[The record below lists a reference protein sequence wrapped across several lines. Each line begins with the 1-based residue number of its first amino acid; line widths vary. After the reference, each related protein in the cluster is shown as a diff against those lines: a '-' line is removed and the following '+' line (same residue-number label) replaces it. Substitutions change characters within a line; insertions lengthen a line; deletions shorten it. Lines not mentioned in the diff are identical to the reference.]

1 MSFAIALKQEEE
13 ILSPPVSARAA
24 IEAVSGGN
32 SAKQVFDLTALSLNR
47 TIWRGDQLGQAALPG
62 LPTGWPALDAQL
74 PGGGWPL
81 GALTELLPVRA
92 GIGEIRCLLPAW
104 RAVQALGEPV
114 FWVQHDASGKLA
126 QRAMFAGPRSVSGL
140 SGLLPLLPLQA
151 LQPYTPALQAAGL
164 DLKRLVFIH
173 TRTEADALWAA
184 EQILKSGA
192 GGALVAWLNHPH
204 EKSLRR
210 LQVAAEGQRIVAM
223 LIRPAVAERSSSPAP
238 LRLSLGPQAGQLA
251 VRIVKRRGPP
261 LQRPVLL
268 DLPLLS
274 PSMALRLKSRNVALS
289 AVSDA
294 SEVTHVK
301 SLTPASPPAL
311 ERALS
316 AELGA

>member
-24 IEAVSGGN
+24 TEA
-32 SAKQVFDLTALSLNR
+32 AHPKQVLDLAALSLNR

-62 LPTGWPALDAQL
+62 LATGWPLLDAQL

-104 RAVQALGEPV
+104 RAVQAQGEPV
-114 FWVQHDASGKLA
+114 FWVQHDASGKAAKRNLPGDLSA
-126 QRAMFAGPRSVSGL
+126 LRLGL
-140 SGLLPLLPLQA
+140 
-151 LQPYTPALQAAGL
+151 PYAPALQAAGL
-164 DLKRLVFIH
+164 DLQRMVIIH
-173 TRTEADALWAA
+173 THTEADALWAT

-210 LQVAAEGQRIVAM
+210 LQVAAEGQRIAAM

-238 LRLSLGPQAGQLA
+238 LRLSLGPQSGKVA

-261 LQRPVLL
+261 LQHPVLL
-268 DLPLLS
+268 DLPQLS
-274 PSMALRLKSRNVALS
+274 ASLGLRLKNRASPGTTTR
-289 AVSDA
+289 
-294 SEVTHVK
+294 SEVPHVI
-301 SLTPASPPAL
+301 STPFPAL

-316 AELGA
+316 AEFAARSLAVTAA